1 MSDSVKAKME
11 ADLKSAMK
19 AGDVTARETLRFT
32 LAAIKNAE
40 IDKRALL
47 NDVEELDVLKT
58 QAKRRVDSI
67 EQYQA
72 AGRTDLVDRESAQ
85 LEVLKRY
92 MPVEM
97 SDDELAALVQS
108 IVADLGASTP
118 RDMGKVMPVA
128 IKMAGDRVSGKRLS
142 DAVKRALTSG

>member
-1 MSDSVKAKME
+1 
-11 ADLKSAMK
+11 MK
-19 AGDVTARETLRFT
+19 LLVVLRGDVTARETLRFT

-97 SDDELAALVQS
+97 SDEELAALVQS

>member
-1 MSDSVKAKME
+1 MLGGTQNRIWSLGCERLCQSQNGGGSKVGHE
-11 ADLKSAMK
+11 G
-19 AGDVTARETLRFT
+19 GDVTARETLRFT

-47 NDVEELDVLKT
+47 NDVDMLDEVKT

-118 RDMGKVMPVA
+118 DGIWAR
-128 IKMAGDRVSGKRLS
+128 
-142 DAVKRALTSG
+142 